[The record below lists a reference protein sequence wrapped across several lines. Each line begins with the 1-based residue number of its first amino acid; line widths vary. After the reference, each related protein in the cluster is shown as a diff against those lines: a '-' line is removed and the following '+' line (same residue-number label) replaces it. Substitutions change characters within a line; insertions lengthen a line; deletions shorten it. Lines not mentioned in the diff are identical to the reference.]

1 MNPDGSVVLSLSQ
14 QVVWAISTIWPIVIA
29 VVIKPTWSEGTKAL
43 VGFLLAVLLAAA
55 GIYFDGRFSL
65 QNIGATCALVFITSA
80 VLYARFWRPTG
91 VAPAVERNVNP

>member
-1 MNPDGSVVLSLSQ
+1 MEPNGTIVLSLSQ
-14 QVVWAISTIWPIVIA
+14 QVVWAISTVWPIVIA

-43 VGFLLAVLLAAA
+43 VGFLLAMLLAAA

-80 VLYARFWRPTG
+80 VLYARFYRPTG
-91 VAPAVERNVNP
+91 IAKTVERNVLP